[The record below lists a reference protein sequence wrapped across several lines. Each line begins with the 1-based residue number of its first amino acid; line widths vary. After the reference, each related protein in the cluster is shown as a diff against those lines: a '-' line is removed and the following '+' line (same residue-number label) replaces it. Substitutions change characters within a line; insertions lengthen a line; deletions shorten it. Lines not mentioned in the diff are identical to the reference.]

1 MARINLLDAQ
11 SANMIAAGEVV
22 ERPASALKELVE
34 NALDAHARK
43 LRIDVR
49 SGGREQIAVTDNGDG
64 MEMEDMPRSVL
75 RHATS
80 KIKTGADID
89 GVQTL
94 GFRGEALAAIAAVS
108 RLQIVSRQR
117 GADSGYL
124 FEICDGQSK
133 LSEVGCPYGTTVLV
147 EDLFFN
153 TPGAPEVSQA
163 RRQRSCRLHGRCG

>member
-64 MEMEDMPRSVL
+64 TYRASYTVPGTGTYKVNVL
-75 RHATS
+75 LNGR
-80 KIKTGADID
+80 KIK
-89 GVQTL
+89 
-94 GFRGEALAAIAAVS
+94 
-108 RLQIVSRQR
+108 
-117 GADSGYL
+117 
-124 FEICDGQSK
+124 
-133 LSEVGCPYGTTVLV
+133 GCPYKQVI
-147 EDLFFN
+147 
-153 TPGAPEVSQA
+153 P
-163 RRQRSCRLHGRCG
+163 